1 MNTKALILL
10 PWTLVWIT
18 LSVVCARMGEAVA
31 VALAAALS
39 VLLLRPKPRRIL
51 VALIP
56 LLCLTAPIMLIH
68 SVLNPQFPITGRL
81 LGFIPFRLG
90 GATYSAM
97 LSLRL
102 TILFLSMCLW
112 FAAAP
117 SDVLATAV
125 TLRLPTPIV
134 LLIAIAASM
143 ILSIRRRIENVILA
157 QESRGMRTSGS
168 LVHRFRSLA
177 RLVLPV
183 AVNTIAE
190 AHDRGNHLEMSG
202 FEKARLRNVIDAPKL
217 SAPEIAL
224 LLFGCLFPVG
234 CLWAVRVWTST

>member
-90 GATYSAM
+90 EQPT
-97 LSLRL
+97 
-102 TILFLSMCLW
+102 
-112 FAAAP
+112 AP
-117 SDVLATAV
+117 CSVCD
-125 TLRLPTPIV
+125 
-134 LLIAIAASM
+134 
-143 ILSIRRRIENVILA
+143 
-157 QESRGMRTSGS
+157 
-168 LVHRFRSLA
+168 
-177 RLVLPV
+177 
-183 AVNTIAE
+183 
-190 AHDRGNHLEMSG
+190 
-202 FEKARLRNVIDAPKL
+202 
-217 SAPEIAL
+217 
-224 LLFGCLFPVG
+224 
-234 CLWAVRVWTST
+234 